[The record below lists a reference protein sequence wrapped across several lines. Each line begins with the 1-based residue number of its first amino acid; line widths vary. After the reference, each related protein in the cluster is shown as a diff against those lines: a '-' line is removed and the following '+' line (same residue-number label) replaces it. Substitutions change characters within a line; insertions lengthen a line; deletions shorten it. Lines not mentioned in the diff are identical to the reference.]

1 MANWNCSAA
10 KYSPMYLDELRDF
23 CLGLPHVTEDFPFD
37 EQTLVFRI
45 GGKIF
50 LLTDVDDPTEFNA
63 KCDPERAVELRERY
77 PDAIFPGYHMNKTH
91 WNTVRLDM
99 GLDERLLRELIE
111 HSYELVRKSL
121 SKKQREGLM

>member
-1 MANWNCSAA
+1 
-10 KYSPMYLDELRDF
+10 MYLDELRDF
-23 CLGLPHVTEDFPFD
+23 AMGLAHVTEDFPFD
-37 EQTLVFRI
+37 ERTLVFRV

-50 LLTDVDDPTEFNA
+50 LLTDVEEPWEFNA

-77 PDAIFPGYHMNKTH
+77 PDAVRPGYHMNKTH

-121 SKKQREGLM
+121 PKKLRDGLM